1 MAYLKMLWQTDDS
14 DFQIKVKTKIR
25 NATDGALGVKVKTKI
40 RNATDGALNVTDGRV
55 LETIIRKE
63 RK

>member
-1 MAYLKMLWQTDDS
+1 MPYLKMLWVTDDS

-25 NATDGALGVKVKTKI
+25 NAMDDGALGVKVKTKI
-40 RNATDGALNVTDGRV
+40 RNATV
-55 LETIIRKE
+55 ETVIRKE